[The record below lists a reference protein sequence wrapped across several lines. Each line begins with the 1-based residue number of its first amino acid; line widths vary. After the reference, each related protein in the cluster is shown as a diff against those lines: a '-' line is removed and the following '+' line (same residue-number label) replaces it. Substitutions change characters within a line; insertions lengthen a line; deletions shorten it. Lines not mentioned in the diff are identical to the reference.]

1 MAVQASSPTKTTRPP
16 TRFRWWWLAVGA
28 AVLLVAGVM
37 AFAIFK
43 PIKVLPRMR
52 QAPGFILTDQDGQRL
67 TSEDVRGKVVVY
79 NFLYT
84 GCGSACDP
92 MNATM
97 QEVQR
102 RLDEVDLTGL
112 PVQFVTI
119 SFDPEHD
126 TPEKLKAYADSLD
139 ADPTRWRFATGD
151 ATRLKQIIGTGFEAY
166 YQADGQ
172 GAFQFDPKFVLVD
185 GLGTRAQRV
194 QIPGR
199 DLRRRPHP
207 APPRRAG
214 GRSEEGDGREQTG
227 VRGGAFVFV
236 LCELGW

>member
-37 AFAIFK
+37 AIAIFK
-43 PIKVLPRMR
+43 PIKVLPRIR
-52 QAPGFILTDQDGQRL
+52 QAPGFILTDQNGQRL

-79 NFLYT
+79 SFLYT
-84 GCGSACDP
+84 GCGPACDP

-102 RLDEVDLTGL
+102 RLDEVDLSGL

-151 ATRLKQIIGTGFEAY
+151 ATRLKQIIGTGFEAF

-185 GLGTRAQRV
+185 GLGTV
-194 QIPGR
+194 
-199 DLRRRPHP
+199 
-207 APPRRAG
+207 
-214 GRSEEGDGREQTG
+214 RSEYKYQVETSDADRILRHLGVLAEEVQKATG
-227 VRGGAFVFV
+227 VNKLVYEAAHLF
-236 LCELGW
+236 LCYAN

>member
-102 RLDEVDLTGL
+102 RLGEVDLNGL

-126 TPEKLKAYADSLD
+126 TPEQLKAYANSLD

-166 YQADGQ
+166 YQAQ
-172 GAFQFDPKFVLVD
+172 M
-185 GLGTRAQRV
+185 TRAASSS
-194 QIPGR
+194 IPSSSWWTAWDWCAASTNTR
-199 DLRRRPHP
+199 SKPPTPTAFCATLAYWRKKCRRR
-207 APPRRAG
+207 R
-214 GRSEEGDGREQTG
+214 
-227 VRGGAFVFV
+227 V
-236 LCELGW
+236 